1 MNCLQYFYRLLGRRE
16 YSASELKKKGNEH
29 GFSESEITEAINDLQ
44 LKDYQSDIRLVA
56 NLIASSQGKYGKSV
70 LKRKC
75 MEKGI
80 PAEVFEEVWLSQD
93 ESDETDGLADLKA
106 KVMRKYKIE
115 DFKSIDQKTK
125 AKLLNYLQ
133 YRGFNGFAVLNQWR
147 MQQEEEE

>member
-1 MNCLQYFYRLLGRRE
+1 MNCLQYFYRLLGSRE
-16 YSASELKKKGNEH
+16 LSVSELKKKGNEH
-29 GFSESEITEAINDLQ
+29 GSSESEIAEAINDLQ
-44 LKDYQSDIRLVA
+44 LKDYQSDTRLVA

-93 ESDETDGLADLKA
+93 ESEEIDGLSDLKA

-115 DFKSIDQKTK
+115 DFQNIDQKTK

-133 YRGFNGFAVLNQWR
+133 YRGFNGFAVLNQGR
-147 MQQEEEE
+147 TQQEEEE